1 MFYHL
6 APLDCSTAAARAARR
21 AVVGRLS
28 LHAEDVRYVL
38 VSQLSKK
45 KAAAGRLAAM
55 PWLYFEGAWLE
66 LARASESSCPVP
78 ASVRPLRLFARTSV
92 QAGA

>member
-21 AVVGRLS
+21 TTRLPVCLP

-38 VSQLSKK
+38 VFELSK
-45 KAAAGRLAAM
+45 KAAAARLLCHGFTSRA
-55 PWLYFEGAWLE
+55 LGSDL
-66 LARASESSCPVP
+66 LARVKAVVP
-78 ASVRPLRLFARTSV
+78 SQRPFLRLFARTSI